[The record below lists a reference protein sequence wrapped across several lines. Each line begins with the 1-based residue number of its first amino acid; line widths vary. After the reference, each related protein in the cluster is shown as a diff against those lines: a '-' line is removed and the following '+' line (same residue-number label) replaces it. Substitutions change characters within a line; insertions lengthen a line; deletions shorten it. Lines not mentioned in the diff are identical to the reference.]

1 MGSQPSV
8 VFQAVQRTTSSQ
20 AWLAV
25 GIILGFMVLLGC
37 FVASIALGVADIGP
51 GEVYQALVAPNG
63 STEHLII
70 RTVRV
75 PRSLTALL
83 VGAAVAVAGAIMQGL
98 TRNPLA
104 DPGILGINAGAAFAV
119 VIGVFWWD
127 AASLS
132 VYAGFAM
139 AGAAIAAVTVYGL
152 GSLGRGGL
160 TPMNLTI
167 AGAALT
173 ALVSSLT
180 TGLLILSQRTLEE
193 IRFWLAGSVAG
204 RDIELVVQV
213 LPYLAVGLF
222 LGLAMGK
229 QLTTL
234 SLGEEIAQGLGQNT
248 LWVKG
253 VAAVS
258 VVLLAGGSVAIA
270 GPIGFVGLIVP
281 HLVRAWAG
289 VDYRWIL
296 PYSALMGA
304 TLLLIADIGAR
315 LIIQPQE
322 LPVGLV
328 MPLLGAPF
336 FIYLTRWQGHS
347 NGVSQVR
354 R

>member
-1 MGSQPSV
+1 MPAQAIGSQRV
-8 VFQAVQRTTSSQ
+8 RSQ
-20 AWLAV
+20 SLLAT
-25 GIILGFMVLLGC
+25 GILLGCLLLLGC
-37 FVASIALGVADIGP
+37 FVASVALGVANIGP
-51 GEVYQALVAPNG
+51 REVYQALVAPNG
-63 STEHLII
+63 STEHLIV

-83 VGAAVAVAGAIMQGL
+83 VGSAVAVAGAIMQGL

-119 VIGVFWWD
+119 VMAVFWLSS
-127 AASLS
+127 ASLS

-139 AGAAIAAVTVYGL
+139 LGAAIAAITVYSL
-152 GSLGRGGL
+152 GSLARGGL
-160 TPMNLTI
+160 TPLNLTV

-180 TGLLILSQRTLEE
+180 TGILILSQRTLEE

-204 RDIELVVQV
+204 RDMALVVQV
-213 LPYLAVGLF
+213 LPYLGVGMV
-222 LGLAMGK
+222 LGLAIGK

-234 SLGEEIAQGLGQNT
+234 SLGEDIAQGLGQNL

-253 VAAVS
+253 LAAIS

-281 HLVRAWAG
+281 HIVRFWAG
-289 VDYRWIL
+289 ADYRWIL
-296 PYSALMGA
+296 PYSAIVGA
-304 TLLLIADIGAR
+304 ILLLLADISAR

-322 LPVGLV
+322 LPVGIV

-336 FIYLTRWQGHS
+336 FIQLTR
-347 NGVSQVR
+347 SQVR

>member
-1 MGSQPSV
+1 MP
-8 VFQAVQRTTSSQ
+8 ARTVQRSHIQ
-20 AWLAV
+20 AKTLLAA
-25 GIILGFMVLLGC
+25 GIVLGLFLLLGC
-37 FVASIALGVADIGP
+37 FVASVALGVADIGP
-51 GEVYQALVAPNG
+51 GEVYQALTSPDG
-63 STEHLII
+63 STGHLII

-75 PRSLTALL
+75 PRSITALL

-104 DPGILGINAGAAFAV
+104 DPGILGINAGAALAV
-119 VIGVFWWD
+119 VMAVFLLN

-132 VYAGFAM
+132 VYAGFALL
-139 AGAAIAAVTVYGL
+139 GAAVAAVTVYGL
-152 GSLGRGGL
+152 GSLGQGGL
-160 TPMNLTI
+160 TPLNLTI

-180 TGLLILSQRTLEE
+180 TGILILSQRTLEE

-204 RDIELVVQV
+204 RDIDLVMQV
-213 LPYLAVGLF
+213 LPYLAVGLA

-234 SLGEEIAQGLGQNT
+234 SLGESVAQGLGQKT

-253 VAAVS
+253 AAALS

-281 HLVRAWAG
+281 HVVRVWTGA
-289 VDYRWIL
+289 DYRWIL
-296 PYSALMGA
+296 PYSALVGA
-304 TLLLIADIGAR
+304 ILLLLADIGAR

-322 LPVGLV
+322 LPVGIV

-336 FIYLTRWQGHS
+336 FIYLTRSKVG
-347 NGVSQVR
+347 R
-354 R
+354 